1 VLRLAIIMTPLWPS
15 QLGSNSPRTE
25 IIALLDKGGM
35 GEVYRGGRDTKLKR
49 EVADPNDYDSGYG
62 TRTRANLA
70 AWSRNIST

>member
-1 VLRLAIIMTPLWPS
+1 MAIAIGQQLAS
-15 QLGSNSPRTE
+15 YE

-49 EVADPNDYDSGYG
+49 EVADPSDYDSGYG
-62 TRTRANLA
+62 TGTRANLA